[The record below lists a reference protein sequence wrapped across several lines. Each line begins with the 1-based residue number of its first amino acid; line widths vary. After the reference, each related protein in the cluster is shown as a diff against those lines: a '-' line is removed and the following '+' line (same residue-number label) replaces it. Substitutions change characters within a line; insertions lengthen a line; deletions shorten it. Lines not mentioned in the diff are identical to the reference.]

1 MRDLD
6 RLAELVGIEPGY
18 HDIAGNHIVTSDQ
31 TKQTILERLGFSVGT
46 EGALHHN
53 AVEFEN
59 RAWRRLAPACQV
71 IPAEHQPA
79 AIVLAV
85 PTAAAERTVSWLLTL
100 EDGETRR
107 GHVTIADLPVV
118 ERHAID
124 DEVFERRRLD
134 LPDVLPDG
142 YHRLALSVDAPSPP
156 PTDCRLIVAPKRCWG
171 PDDVAAGERLWG
183 ISCQVY
189 SLRSDTNWGVGTY
202 RDLATLADAAAPHGA
217 DMLGINPLHALPP
230 AVPEDA
236 SPYSPASRDFLNV
249 LTIDVE
255 SLPELTE
262 CPEAR
267 TMAGELE
274 FRQRLTA
281 VRNAELIDYAAVAGL
296 ALPVLRTLFRH
307 FRQHHID
314 TGSERG
320 TRFRAFRE
328 AQGQPLQQ
336 LAVFMALQET
346 LANGA
351 SGPTPWPDWPV
362 AFRHPDS
369 PAVHQFARDH
379 AELVDFHA
387 WLQWL
392 ADEQLAEAAAAAA
405 KAGMRIG
412 LYRDLAVGVGPAS
425 AAAWSAPETQV
436 RGIAVGAPP
445 DPFSPVG
452 QNWGLSPFNPLTLR
466 DTGYAAYIASL
477 RANMRHAGALR
488 IDHAMGLRR
497 LFWVADGLAP
507 SAGAYVS
514 YPFEDMLR
522 VLALESR
529 RQRCIVIGEDL
540 GTVPDGFRPAM
551 AEAGILS
558 YKVLLFERVGPHSL
572 FRAPDDYDADALVTA
587 GTHDLPP
594 LAGYWVGRDI
604 DWRHRLGLFP
614 DEEAYAAQQLDR
626 TSDRQ
631 RLIDALIH
639 SGFWPSDRAA
649 DPETMAMDGDLMVA
663 VYRFLSRT
671 PCRLMTLA
679 LEDGLGQ
686 VEQMNLPGT
695 VNEHPNWRRRLAMP
709 IADLF
714 EYELMAKLIEAVRLE
729 RTGHAGG
736 AVRLA

>member
-18 HDIAGNHIVTSDQ
+18 HDIAGNHILTSDQ
-31 TKQTILERLGFSVGT
+31 TKRTMLERLGFSVGT
-46 EGALHHN
+46 DDALHQS
-53 AVEFEN
+53 AAEFES
-59 RAWRRLAPACQV
+59 RTWRRLAPACQV
-71 IPAEHQPA
+71 IPAERQPA
-79 AIVLAV
+79 TIVVAV
-85 PTAAAERTVSWLLTL
+85 PAAAAEATVSWLLTL
-100 EDGETRR
+100 ENGETRR
-107 GHVTIADLPVV
+107 SHASVADLPVV
-118 ERHAID
+118 ERHTLDGEA
-124 DEVFERRRLD
+124 FERRCLD
-134 LPDVLPDG
+134 LPEALPDG
-142 YHRLALSVDAPSPP
+142 YHRLALSIDAPSPP
-156 PTDCRLIVAPKRCWG
+156 PTDCMLIVAPKRCWG

-189 SLRSDTNWGVGTY
+189 SLRSETNWGVGTY
-202 RDLATLADAAAPHGA
+202 RDLTMLAGIAAPHGA
-217 DMLGINPLHALPP
+217 DMLGINPLHALSP
-230 AVPEDA
+230 AAPEEA

-255 SLPELTE
+255 ALPELTE
-262 CPEAR
+262 CAEAQA
-267 TMAGELE
+267 MAGELA
-274 FRQRLTA
+274 FRQRLA
-281 VRNAELIDYAAVAGL
+281 AARDAELIDYAAVAGL

-307 FRQHHID
+307 FRRHHID
-314 TGSERG
+314 TGSGRG

-328 AQGQPLQQ
+328 AQGGPLQQ
-336 LAVFMALQET
+336 LAVFLALQET

-351 SGPTPWPDWPV
+351 SGPVPWPDWP
-362 AFRHPDS
+362 AEYRHPDG
-369 PAVHQFARDH
+369 PAVHRFAREH

-392 ADEQLAEAAAAAA
+392 ADEQLAEAAAEAA

-425 AAAWSAPETQV
+425 AAAWSAPDTLV

-466 DTGYAAYIASL
+466 DTAYAAYIASL

-488 IDHAMGLRR
+488 IDHVMGLRR

-507 SAGAYVS
+507 HAGAYVS

-540 GTVPDGFRPAM
+540 GTVPEGFRPAM

-572 FRAPDDYDADALVTA
+572 FRAPDDYDAEALVTA

-594 LAGYWVGRDI
+594 LAGYWVGRDVA
-604 DWRHRLGLFP
+604 WRHRLGLFP
-614 DEEAYAAQQLDR
+614 DEATHAAQQADR
-626 TSDRQ
+626 TADRR
-631 RLIDALIH
+631 RLINALIH
-639 SGFWPSDRAA
+639 SGFWPADRTA
-649 DPETMAMDGDLMVA
+649 DPDTMAMDDDLMVA
-663 VYRFLSRT
+663 VYRFLSHT

-686 VEQMNLPGT
+686 VEQMNVPGT
-695 VNEHPNWRRRLAMP
+695 VNEHPNWRRRLSTP
-709 IADLF
+709 ISDLF
-714 EYELMAKLIEAVRLE
+714 DCELMAKLIEAVRLE
-729 RTGHAGG
+729 RNGHADR
-736 AVRLA
+736 VVHLA